1 MVDFY
6 GFMKLIQKKKT
17 KGGGCGKQTK
27 FTMNIDFRLLMGNKL
42 KLNCDLTDNITDPP
56 QSLKSSSS
64 SSADWVRAAEMYAS
78 VGGYEIIDM
87 CGAGQ

>member
-6 GFMKLIQKKKT
+6 SFITINTKKT

-42 KLNCDLTDNITDPP
+42 KLNCDLTDNITDRP

>member
-6 GFMKLIQKKKT
+6 GFMKLIQKKT
-17 KGGGCGKQTK
+17 QGGGCGK

-42 KLNCDLTDNITDPP
+42 KLNCDLTDNITDRP
-56 QSLKSSSS
+56 QSLKSSS